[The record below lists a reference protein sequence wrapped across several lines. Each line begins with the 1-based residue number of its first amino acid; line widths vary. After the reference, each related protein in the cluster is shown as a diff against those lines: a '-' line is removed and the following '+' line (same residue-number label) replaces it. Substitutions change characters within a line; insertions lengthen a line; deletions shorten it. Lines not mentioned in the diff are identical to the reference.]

1 MSLVE
6 SPPWQALKSKY
17 QELSSLHMR
26 DFFAQDKKRGTRL
39 SLEAAGLYFDYSK
52 NRVDEKTID
61 LLCESANAC
70 NLPLR
75 IEQLFSGKLTN
86 ESGEMVGFH
95 TALRQVNNFSFKTNN
110 NAIQEIHAS
119 WEKIKKLSIRIR
131 EGDYKG
137 FTNKSITDIVNI
149 GIGGSSLGRKWL
161 TTH

>member
-119 WEKIKKLSIRIR
+119 WEKIKN
-131 EGDYKG
+131 YQFG
-137 FTNKSITDIVNI
+137 FARAIIKDSPTNQLPI
-149 GIGGSSLGRKWL
+149 SLILELVGRV
-161 TTH
+161 